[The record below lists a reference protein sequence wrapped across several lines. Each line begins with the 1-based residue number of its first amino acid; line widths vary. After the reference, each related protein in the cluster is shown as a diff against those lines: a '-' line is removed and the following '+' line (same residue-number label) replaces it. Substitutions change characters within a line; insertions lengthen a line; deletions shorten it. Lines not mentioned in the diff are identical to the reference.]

1 MKRIAALL
9 ALALIACGRTEAP
22 APAPEATIVN
32 PTWFICDAIDAPLL
46 YLVTRD
52 GEAVRIAEYD
62 KPSGAIIE
70 RMEFALG
77 EPESAAGSVFQALL
91 REGVEA
97 GAIRQTNPGM
107 LENPGAAYTPPIGS
121 VRLNGVDATCRWL
134 PRTRAMAFT
143 GRRSVVV
150 HEDADGDLIYTTYD
164 FATAPTTAPIEL
176 AENAHTTAF
185 SVEVR
190 GGEEILS
197 PEGASYTFANEGFR
211 YLLRIARDGSG
222 ALEVYRD
229 GEASPVQTEALIA
242 SQLGDAA
249 T

>member
-1 MKRIAALL
+1 MKRTVALL
-9 ALALIACGRTEAP
+9 AFALVACGPTEEP
-22 APAPEATIVN
+22 ESAPESALLN

-52 GEAVRIAEYD
+52 GDTARIAEYE

-70 RMEFALG
+70 RMQFTLG
-77 EPESAAGSVFQALL
+77 ETEGAAGSVHQPLL
-91 REGVEA
+91 RDGVEV
-97 GAIRQTNPGM
+97 GAIRQRNPGM
-107 LENPGAAYTPPIGS
+107 LENPAAAYTPPIAS

-164 FATAPTTAPIEL
+164 FATAATAAPIEL
-176 AENAHTTAF
+176 SENARTTAF
-185 SVEVR
+185 SLEVR
-190 GGEEILS
+190 GGEETLS
-197 PEGASYTFANEGFR
+197 PEGARYAFANAGFR
-211 YLLRIARDGSG
+211 YLLRIARDGAG

-229 GEASPVQTEALIA
+229 GEANPVQTEALIA
-242 SQLGDAA
+242 SQFGDAA